1 MKLIKVSSIAGISA
15 ITASNLHYLLSVI
28 DTLSLKVLG
37 YGSLYIVGIMGVI
50 LDESFTQYFE
60 IKDNSIIA
68 IIATILTFIF
78 LGGSYR
84 AFTLKENLEG
94 LILAL
99 SIASF
104 WLILFFI
111 YIKILIGSTEDK
123 KQW

>member
-1 MKLIKVSSIAGISA
+1 MKLIKLSSIAGISA
-15 ITASNLHYLLSVI
+15 ITSSNLHYLLSSI
-28 DTLSLKVLG
+28 DSLSLKILG

-50 LDESFTQYFE
+50 LDDSFTQYFE

-94 LILAL
+94 LALAF
-99 SIASF
+99 SIAFF
-104 WLILFFI
+104 WVLLLFI
-111 YIKILIGSTEDK
+111 YIKLMIGSTEVK